1 MQLLKSVPILFIP
14 QITICL
20 KGVQHTVTHT
30 HTVLRPAIWMKKN
43 WKMKMEE
50 TSGRV
55 RITLYR
61 KYDDKNTDICEF

>member
-1 MQLLKSVPILFIP
+1 MP
-14 QITICL
+14 QGCTAHC
-20 KGVQHTVTHT
+20 HT
-30 HTVLRPAIWMKKN
+30 HTVIRPAIWMKKN